1 MEDCWELL
9 GIAPTADTTAIK
21 KAYAKQLKFNKP
33 DKNPEGF
40 RDLRAAYER
49 ALDESYWYEEDED
62 ENEEEG
68 TADEVIEAA
77 SCVANTSVESPNS
90 PLSNG
95 ADARIEDNTPYETV
109 SHANTSTTV
118 APVDGDGVDI
128 MECAVDEA
136 ADFEEDSFAKDS
148 FEAANLEDF
157 EADESFTAAF
167 FTPSPWTSEWQQIAK
182 THESD
187 ASQRDQRLQTL
198 LHTQINTPRSLDEQ
212 NDFEEALLVWLAE
225 QPPVFTGSYQLAKT
239 HFRWDRRLEHWSR
252 NDYPWFML
260 ESLDERYQHVT
271 YFQTPTAFREFLTRH
286 FPTVASYWPIEDLN
300 AIDNE
305 AAGQSVNNPMEP
317 IKLKR
322 RQVFRQLFFPFR
334 VTELAPELMEL
345 DTELDYYSHDHPA
358 AHALALTEENNPGL
372 TPRYWQHDSPLTD
385 FKAWIL
391 RRFIYP
397 QDFILIG
404 VVVAVV
410 VGILSLFSAQPKQNF
425 YNDGWGVFAVVS
437 LYYLFWQA
445 QLRLFAAP
453 HGLVSYE
460 PWHTGWRNASIALFI
475 MGYISWLDISNL
487 DPLAMPTSEIYFL
500 THIAG
505 ASLLLAIT
513 TRQPNKVVTA
523 ISWYAGLLLLVLT
536 VLIPLLVLK
545 IGNPPYTN
553 IDTLPISPLFWIL
566 LAAPAWFVSLGDT
579 YPRLEWLANIGY
591 QLLKV
596 WHYLMLVGGFV
607 LFTYCADIL
616 PKIHFGFTA
625 LTTMAI
631 ALIMAFSMAVI
642 LEPFSDH

>member
-9 GIAPTADTTAIK
+9 GIAPTADTAAIK
-21 KAYAKQLKFNKP
+21 KAYAKQLKVNKP
-33 DKNPEGF
+33 DKNPAGF

-49 ALDESYWYEEDED
+49 ALDESYWYEEEEEEDED
-62 ENEEEG
+62 EWQG
-68 TADEVIEAA
+68 DTADEVVEAA
-77 SCVANTSVESPNS
+77 SLLANIVEESPNS

-95 ADARIEDNTPYETV
+95 ADSQIEGDTSYETV
-109 SHANTSTTV
+109 NHANTNIAV
-118 APVDGDGVDI
+118 AAADRDSADI
-128 MECAVDEA
+128 MDYAVDEA
-136 ADFEEDSFAKDS
+136 AD
-148 FEAANLEDF
+148 LEDI
-157 EADESFTAAF
+157 ESDESFTAAF
-167 FTPSPWTSEWQQIAK
+167 FTPSRWTSEWQQIAEA
-182 THESD
+182 TELD

-286 FPTVASYWPIEDLN
+286 FPTVASYWPLEDLK
-300 AIDNE
+300 AIDSKE
-305 AAGQSVNNPMEP
+305 AGQPVNSDIEP

-322 RQVFRQLFFPFR
+322 SQVFRQLFFPFR
-334 VTELAPELMEL
+334 VIELAQELTAL

-358 AHALALTEENNPGL
+358 AHALALYEANNPGL

-410 VGILSLFSAQPKQNF
+410 VGILSLLSAQPRQNF

-445 QLRLFAAP
+445 QLRLFASP
-453 HGLVSYE
+453 HGLVSYKS
-460 PWHTGWRNASIALFI
+460 WHTGWRNASIALFI

-487 DPLAMPTSEIYFL
+487 SPLAMPTSPVYFL

-523 ISWYAGLLLLVLT
+523 VSWYAGLLLLVLAAF
-536 VLIPLLVLK
+536 VPLLVLK
-545 IGNPPYTN
+545 VGEPPYTN
-553 IDTLPISPLFWIL
+553 LGILTISPLFWLL
-566 LAAPAWFVSLGDT
+566 LAAPAWFISLGDT

-596 WHYLMLVGGFV
+596 WHYLMLVGGFI
-607 LFTYCADIL
+607 LFTYCADIF

-625 LTTMAI
+625 LTIMAI

>member
-21 KAYAKQLKFNKP
+21 KAYAKQLKVNKP
-33 DKNPEGF
+33 DKNPAGF

-62 ENEEEG
+62 ENEEEKED
-68 TADEVIEAA
+68 TA
-77 SCVANTSVESPNS
+77 SFLANTVAEHPNS
-90 PLSNG
+90 ALSNG
-95 ADARIEDNTPYETV
+95 ADARIEGDTSYQTV
-109 SHANTSTTV
+109 NHANISTTV
-118 APVDGDGVDI
+118 APADGDSVDI
-128 MECAVDEA
+128 MDCAVDEA
-136 ADFEEDSFAKDS
+136 GDFKEHSLEKADFAKESLEEADLA
-148 FEAANLEDF
+148 DF
-157 EADESFTAAF
+157 EADESFSTAF
-167 FTPSPWTSEWQQIAK
+167 FTSSAWTSEWQQIAE
-182 THESD
+182 TNESD

-239 HFRWDRRLEHWSR
+239 NFRWDRRLEHWSR

-286 FPTVASYWPIEDLN
+286 FPTVASYWPIEALN
-300 AIDNE
+300 TIDSKE
-305 AAGQSVNNPMEP
+305 AGQLANSDIEP

-322 RQVFRQLFFPFR
+322 SQVFRQLFFPFR
-334 VTELAPELMEL
+334 VIELAQELTAL

-358 AHALALTEENNPGL
+358 AHDLAEANNPGL

-404 VVVAVV
+404 VIVAAV
-410 VGILSLFSAQPKQNF
+410 VGILSLFSAQPRQNF

-487 DPLAMPTSEIYFL
+487 NPLTMPTSPIYFL

-523 ISWYAGLLLLVLT
+523 VSWYAGLLLLVLT